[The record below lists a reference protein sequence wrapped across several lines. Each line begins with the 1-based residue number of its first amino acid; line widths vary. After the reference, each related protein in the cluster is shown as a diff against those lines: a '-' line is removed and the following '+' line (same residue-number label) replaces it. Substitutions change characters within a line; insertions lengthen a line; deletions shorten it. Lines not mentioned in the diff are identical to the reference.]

1 VFYGVQTPNVAE
13 LPELLA
19 KTQVGKPKSNL
30 GRCTIFK
37 MPACDPIGCDY
48 WIGNTRGH
56 CPYDDVVNIAH
67 LLRGRL
73 AAKVIQN
80 REPSTTW
87 IAAGASTLRIM

>member
-37 MPACDPIGCDY
+37 MPACDPIGIVI
-48 WIGNTRGH
+48 IGFGILVA
-56 CPYDDVVNIAH
+56 VV
-67 LLRGRL
+67 
-73 AAKVIQN
+73 
-80 REPSTTW
+80 
-87 IAAGASTLRIM
+87 IMMML